1 MNTITLSDGT
11 TISNTNSF
19 TFVQVLNTLGHT
31 PHITKEGQWI
41 LIQDLSCEELADI
54 IKKDIR
60 DVTSWHTLPEYLS
73 SSPYIKELQSRV
85 KSD

>member
-1 MNTITLSDGT
+1 MNSITFSDGT
-11 TISNTNSF
+11 TISNPISF
-19 TFVQVLNTLGHT
+19 TFVQVLNKLGHT
-31 PHITKEGQWI
+31 PHFTEEGQWI

-60 DVTSWHTLPEYLS
+60 DVTSWHTLSEYLS
-73 SSPYIKELQSRV
+73 SSPYIKELKLRV